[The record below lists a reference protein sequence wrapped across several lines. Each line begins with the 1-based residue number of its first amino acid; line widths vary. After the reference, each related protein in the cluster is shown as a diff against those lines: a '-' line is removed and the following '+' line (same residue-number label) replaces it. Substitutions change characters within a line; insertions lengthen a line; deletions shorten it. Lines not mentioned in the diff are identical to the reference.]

1 LVWRLNFT
9 YSLFFIHQMSTDPK
23 TQSCVYDTISTEFA
37 FVLSKDAISYCL
49 PYLQVDLQWC
59 KRAEQVPKRG
69 YYG

>member
-1 LVWRLNFT
+1 MEKKKLRVV
-9 YSLFFIHQMSTDPK
+9 I
-23 TQSCVYDTISTEFA
+23 ISTEFA

-59 KRAEQVPKRG
+59 KRAEQVLKRG